1 MREGEIVASKVRLAI
16 VGLAS
21 FVPIGA
27 AILNPRDPE
36 PWIGLLFSGVNLGI
50 GLWFAWLAHRPV
62 PPAWLMLA
70 SCLLDVTIVSAVHA
84 GFVLSGQPLAATN
97 GRVAFSVYLIALS
110 LTVLR
115 QDPRLCILSGVE
127 AVIQYLA
134 VVLWAI
140 SSGGVLAVSHAT
152 YGAFRWENQ
161 ATRLVLLVLAT
172 AINTTIVRQ
181 SQRYF
186 AASIYDPLTG
196 LTNRRYAF
204 QRLVEI
210 VGAALR
216 TRRPVTV
223 AIIDLD
229 HFKHINDRFGHAAG
243 DRVLVQFADMLRSS
257 FRASDV
263 LSRYGGEEFLLILPE
278 GDVSGAVS
286 RLENFRIRFAAQRFG
301 GAASGLTLSIGVAL
315 FPEDGKTPEVLIGRA
330 DERLYQ
336 AKNAGRDRVVT
347 PHGGTPVVVRMD
359 GR

>member
-1 MREGEIVASKVRLAI
+1 
-16 VGLAS
+16 
-21 FVPIGA
+21 
-27 AILNPRDPE
+27 NQ
-36 PWIGLLFSGVNLGI
+36 
-50 GLWFAWLAHRPV
+50 
-62 PPAWLMLA
+62 
-70 SCLLDVTIVSAVHA
+70 VTRI
-84 GFVLSGQPLAATN
+84 
-97 GRVAFSVYLIALS
+97 
-110 LTVLR
+110 
-115 QDPRLCILSGVE
+115 
-127 AVIQYLA
+127 
-134 VVLWAI
+134 
-140 SSGGVLAVSHAT
+140 
-152 YGAFRWENQ
+152 
-161 ATRLVLLVLAT
+161 VLLVLAT
-172 AINTTIVRQ
+172 AVNTIIVRQ

-210 VGAALR
+210 VGAAQR